1 MSGREHR
8 EERRGSAIRRHLR
21 TNVIGYVA
29 LFCVITV
36 GTAGALPGRN
46 TVNSG
51 DIVPEAVR
59 GGDLDGDAVTAP
71 KIHARAFRGKHF
83 PDVVITARM
92 IADSTFTSE
101 IVREGGKSGDY
112 QIANDA
118 IQSNEVSQD
127 TLTRTDLASGSVW
140 ASELGSVVIRPG
152 APTEITDADGGDE
165 DWTGGSA
172 SASCIAGEQL
182 LSGYGEWPD
191 ASGSEDRAIAEQ
203 ILNPA
208 TGNVVI
214 VGIQNG
220 GDTKSIRAVAVCLP
234 V

>member
-1 MSGREHR
+1 MTASTRVRE
-8 EERRGSAIRRHLR
+8 HLR
-21 TNVIGYVA
+21 TNVVGYLA
-29 LFCVITV
+29 LFCFAAA

-46 TVNSG
+46 TINSG
-51 DIVPEAVR
+51 DIAPGAVR
-59 GGDLDGDAVTAP
+59 SGDLDGDAVTAP
-71 KIHARAFRGKHF
+71 KIHARALRGKHF

-118 IQSNEVSQD
+118 IQSNEVSLN
-127 TLTRTDLASGSVW
+127 TLTAADLASGSVG
-140 ASELGSVVIRPG
+140 ASELGTVVIRPG
-152 APTEITDADGGDE
+152 TPTAITDADGGDE
-165 DWTGGSA
+165 DWTGNTA
-172 SASCIAGEQL
+172 SASCGAGEQL

-208 TGNVVI
+208 TGNVV
-214 VGIQNG
+214 VAGIQNG
-220 GDTKSIRAVAVCLP
+220 GDTKSVRAVAVCLG